1 MILCQDMEKTTIIL
15 ITLIYL
21 VSHKYILF
29 EKCSIL
35 YPFIFILIYR
45 LTQIIIGLNRFI
57 GTMPTM
63 AHGQLNAILKEMIL

>member
-1 MILCQDMEKTTIIL
+1 MILCQDMKKTTIIL

-21 VSHKYILF
+21 VSHKYILL

-35 YPFIFILIYR
+35 NPFILIYR